1 LVIKTKQ
8 LLQILQLTRNFL
20 MCFNINHFKNLYIL
34 RQDVFKIVSEPKA
47 DVTNAATCRSVT

>member
-1 LVIKTKQ
+1 M
-8 LLQILQLTRNFL
+8 LQILQLTRNFL